1 MLKNETSS
9 LRITLDILDDMT
21 MRIVKTETIVKDK
34 NSLTER
40 QLNFKR
46 DDTKQLIT
54 KLKSKRYSNYRD
66 DIFEILM
73 KRYNKSKQ
81 NLTEINKKNRELIS
95 VYLFDC
101 IMKSTEIK
109 KVA

>member
-54 KLKSKRYSNYRD
+54 KLKSERYSNYRD

>member
-54 KLKSKRYSNYRD
+54 KLKSEKYSNYRD

-73 KRYNKSKQ
+73 KRYSKSKQ